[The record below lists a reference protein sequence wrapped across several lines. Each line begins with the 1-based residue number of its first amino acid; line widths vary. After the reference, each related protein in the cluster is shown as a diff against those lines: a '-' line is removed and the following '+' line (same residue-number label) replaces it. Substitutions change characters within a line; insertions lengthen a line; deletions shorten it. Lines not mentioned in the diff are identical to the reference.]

1 MFQDSS
7 IFVLGAGSHANE
19 VFRIDVDSD
28 TQAEICKSFSDAKK
42 KLIEE
47 KERIVFD
54 GSYKPNDDEFLVIEN
69 FQIIDEIKDA
79 IRDPIGETPY
89 QSLQGDYP
97 EIKAI
102 FLGKRTEAD
111 NSEQFSIAFQRFR
124 KEQYISTKWFNLFF
138 NNSTFQRQRN
148 FGISISDT
156 IDCFYKNGEL
166 QFVSFFYARQIF
178 DLGEYYRSATDKEV
192 LSFASNPNL
201 EFEDSEAFS
210 KMADTWIRRKIAMIN
225 DSKVLENFPVADIV
239 RRASKVGVKITANG
253 GKIVLPNDKKLVKV
267 ILGFLDE
274 EAYKGPFSKNTYLAN
289 SKRQVNAR

>member
-124 KEQYISTKWFNLFF
+124 KEQYISTKWFNLGL
-138 NNSTFQRQRN
+138 TE
-148 FGISISDT
+148 
-156 IDCFYKNGEL
+156 KH
-166 QFVSFFYARQIF
+166 VSVPK
-178 DLGEYYRSATDKEV
+178 LGKSVKAIAAAGGLRSW
-192 LSFASNPNL
+192 L
-201 EFEDSEAFS
+201 
-210 KMADTWIRRKIAMIN
+210 I
-225 DSKVLENFPVADIV
+225 
-239 RRASKVGVKITANG
+239 
-253 GKIVLPNDKKLVKV
+253 
-267 ILGFLDE
+267 
-274 EAYKGPFSKNTYLAN
+274 
-289 SKRQVNAR
+289 

>member
-1 MFQDSS
+1 MFQNSS
-7 IFVLGAGSHANE
+7 VFVLGAGSHENE

-28 TQAEICKSFSDAKK
+28 TQAEICKTFSKAKD

-79 IRDPIGETPY
+79 IRDPLGVSPY
-89 QSLQGDYP
+89 QSILGDFP

-111 NSEQFSIAFQRFR
+111 DSEHFNIAFQRFR

-138 NNSTFQRQRN
+138 NQNTFQRQSS
-148 FGISISDT
+148 FGISISDS
-156 IDCFYKNGEL
+156 IDCFYINGEL

-192 LSFASNPNL
+192 LSFASNPKL
-201 EFEDSEAFS
+201 EIEDSEAFS

-225 DSKVLENFPVADIV
+225 DSKVLEKFSVADIV
-239 RRASKVGVKITANG
+239 KRAAKVGVSISTNG
-253 GKIVLPNDKKLVKV
+253 SQIVLPNEKKLVKV